1 MSHFL
6 TRDNLRNLLVERAVY
21 LGTYVVWLALR
32 PFPSWWLKRN
42 LAPLGGWLALK
53 IPSFRKRAEDGL
65 RHIWPEMQEE
75 RRAEIIRGAGQHFL
89 CQLLEY
95 LRFQHMIARDPI
107 VVHDEGNL
115 RDRLPKTGAILVT
128 AHFGNWEAIRLAAR
142 MMGQD
147 SGIIYRNFNNR
158 LIDRVA
164 HKTVGAAGE
173 PVLNKGGG
181 LRDLLRHVAGGGTM
195 LILVDQR
202 NSGAPFIDFLGKP
215 AETVTI
221 AAEMAAR
228 SNVPLVPAIGRRDLQ
243 SGCFHVTFAPP
254 VPVGNPVEMMT
265 AVNAKLSEWIEQ
277 HPEQWFWFHRRW
289 RTTSR
294 SRAQPAEEANQ

>member
-1 MSHFL
+1 MSHFS
-6 TRDNLRNLLVERAVY
+6 TKDRLRNLLIERAS
-21 LGTYVVWLALR
+21 YVGAYAVWMVLQ
-32 PFPSWWLKRN
+32 PFPSWWLKRYF
-42 LAPLGGWLALK
+42 APLGGWLALK

-65 RHIWPEMQEE
+65 IHIWPDMAEE
-75 RRAEIIRGAGQHFL
+75 RRTEIIRNAGRHFL
-89 CQLLEY
+89 CQIIEY
-95 LRFQHMIARDPI
+95 VHFSRMIARDPI
-107 VVHDEGNL
+107 IVNDEGNL

-142 MMGQD
+142 MMGQE

-158 LIDRVA
+158 LIDRFA
-164 HKTVGAAGE
+164 HRTIGAAGQ

-181 LRDLLRHVAGGGTM
+181 LRDLLRHVADGGTVM
-195 LILVDQR
+195 ILVDQR

-228 SNVPLVPAIGRRDLQ
+228 SNVPLVPAIARRDLQ
-243 SGCFHVTFAPP
+243 GRCFHVTFAPP
-254 VPVGNPVEMMT
+254 VPVGEPLKMMEE
-265 AVNAKLSEWIEQ
+265 VNARLSTWIEQ
-277 HPEQWFWFHRRW
+277 YPEQWFWFHRRW

-294 SRAQPAEEANQ
+294 SRSQSEEESA